1 MKLALRTAPVPWMAY
16 VLGLTGAGMLL
27 GADEV
32 VFRVLGLIL
41 ILAGAGWLQAQARQ
55 TRMLVDRLLGV
66 LPIQDK
72 SESLFRELP
81 RAWREL
87 EQENLALKHLAD
99 QEDRLRHSLLAHLKT
114 GIILLDPDRKVRLFN
129 PAAEQ
134 ILGRSS
140 RLFPDGTP
148 LTIFR
153 EPEPHRLLEKA
164 FLGEASEWNLHR
176 DPRIIRA
183 RALPMRGLKGVEG
196 SVLLTL
202 EDITRQEALES
213 TRQKFISNASHELKT
228 PVTSIRIAAENLVEG
243 GLVMPEGETSLQS
256 ILRAV
261 ERMTLLLND
270 ISELSRIETG
280 ALELKPEWIEMEA
293 YLEALLEDL
302 QPQAR
307 QRRIRLRPRISESL
321 KGFRFEADPFRLN
334 QLLENLLSNA
344 IKFSPEDSEVL
355 LAVDREGQELI
366 CSVIDQGPGIAPSE
380 AQRIFERF
388 YRSPQARGI
397 PGTGLG
403 LAIVKH
409 LSAVMGGDV
418 ALKSELGQGATFTL
432 RLPLAENRN

>member
-1 MKLALRTAPVPWMAY
+1 MNLALRIAPVPWMAY
-16 VLGLTGAGMLL
+16 ILGLTGAGILL
-27 GADEV
+27 GAEEA
-32 VFRVLGLIL
+32 VFRILGVVL
-41 ILAGAGWLQAQARQ
+41 ILAGAGWMHLQARQ
-55 TRMLVDRLLGV
+55 TRVLMDRLLGAIP
-66 LPIQDK
+66 LQDK
-72 SESLFRELP
+72 SEALIRELP
-81 RAWREL
+81 RAWNEL
-87 EQENLALKHLAD
+87 QQENLTLKTLAA
-99 QEDRLRHSLLAHLKT
+99 QEDDIRQSLLAHLKT
-114 GIILLDPDRKVRLFN
+114 GLVLLDPSRRVRLFN

-153 EPEPHRLLEKA
+153 EPEHHRLLEGA
-164 FLGEASEWNLHR
+164 FLGEAAEWNLHR
-176 DPRIIRA
+176 SPRIIRA
-183 RALPMRGLKGVEG
+183 RALPMAGLKGVEG

-228 PVTSIRIAAENLVEG
+228 PVASIRIAAENLVEG
-243 GLVMPEGETSLQS
+243 GLVAPEGATSLQS

-261 ERMTLLLND
+261 ERMAMLLND

-280 ALELKPEWIEMEA
+280 ALALKPELLELEP

-302 QPQAR
+302 QPRAQK
-307 QRRIRLRPRISESL
+307 RRIRLRPRVDGSL
-321 KGFRFEADPFRLN
+321 KNFRFQADPFRLN

-355 LAVDREGQELI
+355 LAVEREGQDLV
-366 CSVIDQGPGIAPSE
+366 CSVIDQGPGISPSE
-380 AQRIFERF
+380 SQRIFERF

-409 LSAVMGGDV
+409 LSAAMGGDV
-418 ALKSELGQGATFTL
+418 ALKSELGQGSTFTL